1 MCLFASTGC
10 SIAAGQS
17 VSQSAS
23 TKDTLLYER
32 PSNEWFEGPSTI
44 VRISASDE
52 WVLFGLNS
60 SLVSLVTGNE
70 YPQQLYAG
78 LDSSS
83 AAQFCGSRGLA
94 LRGERGTEKGW
105 FFPSPAGLK
114 LSTLPQDAVFE
125 CSPDGSLI
133 AYFHYLEPGRGL
145 YVGSG
150 SNFRNFEIHGKIT
163 AMTFSA
169 DASLLYV
176 LVFGANGNSSLVRI
190 APDTLSARVIASN
203 LDAAPEFDSMALA
216 PDGRSMYLPLAGD
229 GAPDN
234 AQRHI
239 PDSHRWLKIYQLDL
253 ATGRRRVE
261 VESPG
266 HDLNAPAIAGNSLL
280 YAQTNYQ
287 DSVVLVPV
295 ARGPAKEL
303 ISGGEVPMWDLDGRR
318 LAYAFGEWRLADWAL
333 DLDAAVVAVDPDGN
347 RASQP
352 AVIISG
358 YHEDFP
364 PAWSPDGRWIA
375 FHSHR
380 TRTPVPVYDDPSSA
394 DDIFLRRA
402 DDPHAPEIRLT
413 DFGWETGP
421 AYWSPE
427 GSKLLFDSWVK
438 GGQPGIGKLFITEV
452 DTGVGRAI
460 RTDMLP
466 LPPNVRSVRWG
477 AWSPD
482 GGQIAFEEDRG
493 GEERSLW
500 IVHSDG
506 TNPQRLVDYKGTSYD
521 GVDFTPD
528 GKFIIFAAL
537 AGDHMQLF
545 SFPRPAYAPAPAP
558 ASGVS
563 ATPTSPAVATPAPPA
578 MASSA
583 NSASPAGSGSAS
595 TAASAPAAPP
605 APQAP
610 PQPLQ
615 LTNDSGNLFHPR
627 VSPDGHWIAATRI
640 VQSKQIF
647 RHALP

>member
-1 MCLFASTGC
+1 MLVCLFAWTTWF
-10 SIAAGQS
+10 IAAAQS
-17 VSQSAS
+17 VAQSSSA
-23 TKDTLLYER
+23 KDTLLYER
-32 PSNEWFEGPSTI
+32 PSNEWFEGPLTR
-44 VRISASDE
+44 VRISPSGDWA
-52 WVLFGLNS
+52 LFGLDS
-60 SLVSLVTGNE
+60 AMVSLSTGRE
-70 YPQQLYAG
+70 DPQQLYAG

-83 AAQFCGSRGLA
+83 VAQFCGSRGLA
-94 LRGERGTEKGW
+94 LLGERGTEKGW

-133 AYFHYLEPGRGL
+133 AYFHYLDPDRGL

-150 SNFRNFEIHGKIT
+150 NNFRNFEIHGKIT

-169 DASLLYV
+169 DLSELYV
-176 LVFGANGNSSLVRI
+176 LVFGAGGNSSLVRI
-190 APDTLSARVIASN
+190 APDALSARVIASN
-203 LDAAPEFDSMALA
+203 LDAAPQFDSMALA
-216 PDGRSMYLPLAGD
+216 PDGRSIYIPLASD
-229 GAPDN
+229 TAPDN
-234 AQRHI
+234 PARHI

-253 ATGRRRVE
+253 ATGRRHVA

-266 HDLNAPAIAGNSLL
+266 HDLNAPSIAGDSLI
-280 YAQTNYQ
+280 YTQTNYQ

-295 ARGPAKEL
+295 AGGPAKAL
-303 ISGGEVPMWDLDGRR
+303 ISGGEVPTWDLDGRR

-347 RASQP
+347 PASQP

-438 GGQPGIGKLFITEV
+438 GGQPGIGRLFITEV
-452 DTGVGRAI
+452 DIGVGRAI
-460 RTDMLP
+460 HTEMLP
-466 LPPNVRSVRWG
+466 LPPQVRSVRWG

-521 GVDFTPD
+521 GLDFTPD
-528 GKFIIFAAL
+528 GKSIIFAAL
-537 AGDHMQLF
+537 VGDHMQLF
-545 SFPRPAYAPAPAP
+545 SFPRPAYAPAPAT
-558 ASGVS
+558 ASEAS
-563 ATPTSPAVATPAPPA
+563 ATPAPPA
-578 MASSA
+578 AATPAPPDGSA
-583 NSASPAGSGSAS
+583 NSSSSASALPAASPASSI
-595 TAASAPAAPP
+595 
-605 APQAP
+605 PQAP
-610 PQPLQ
+610 PQPVQ
-615 LTNDSGNLFHPR
+615 LTHDPGNLFHPR
-627 VSPDGHWIAATRI
+627 VSPDGRWIAATRL